1 MQELL
6 VKLWKEAEAT
16 VFFVTHSIDEAVYL
30 GDRVYV
36 FSSAPGTI
44 IREMTVPPPTHPP
57 KEMLRERAF
66 VERVCEI
73 RDIMDGLAT
82 STRAGD

>member
-1 MQELL
+1 
-6 VKLWKEAEAT
+6 
-16 VFFVTHSIDEAVYL
+16 
-30 GDRVYV
+30 V

-44 IREMTVPPPTHPP
+44 IREMEVPPPTHPP
-57 KEMLRERAF
+57 KEMLREKAF

-73 RDIMDGLAT
+73 RDIMDSLAS